1 MFKMQTLNSLSL
13 KFSTLNLVLSV
24 SYNEVSHI
32 AVKKQ

>member
-1 MFKMQTLNSLSL
+1 MLKMQTLNRLSL
-13 KFSTLNLVLSV
+13 KFSTQNLVLSM

>member
-1 MFKMQTLNSLSL
+1 MFKMQTFNCLSL
-13 KFSTLNLVLSV
+13 KFSTQNLVLSA